1 MVAEELPHR
10 LQTPILPIVAA
21 SGRTCHRRSVESRD
35 KPAIGVSNPL
45 AEQQRIIREIT
56 EQVRVQLL

>member
-1 MVAEELPHR
+1 L
-10 LQTPILPIVAA
+10 
-21 SGRTCHRRSVESRD
+21 RD
-35 KPAIGVSNPL
+35 KPAIDVSNPL